1 MAHILHKLGSDHTI
15 PITSVVKFYGNLM
28 SASDDELMNTL
39 LDLKILDKMPYMIE
53 KLKEDRLQE
62 ISWMLSNI
70 TAGTPEQIEYFL
82 KQEKLLEQVFAWAR
96 ESKKQALRV
105 ESTYVIANA
114 LSGGTLEHIDF
125 LLNRGALEILVKNL
139 AF

>member
-1 MAHILHKLGSDHTI
+1 
-15 PITSVVKFYGNLM
+15 M

-96 ESKKQALRV
+96 DSKKQALRV

>member
-1 MAHILHKLGSDHTI
+1 M
-15 PITSVVKFYGNLM
+15 
-28 SASDDELMNTL
+28 
-39 LDLKILDKMPYMIE
+39 
-53 KLKEDRLQE
+53 
-62 ISWMLSNI
+62 
-70 TAGTPEQIEYFL
+70 
-82 KQEKLLEQVFAWAR
+82 EQVLAWAR
-96 ESKKQALRV
+96 ESKKQALRI